1 MSSSLL
7 DYDFSNKCK
16 EENFSFLILTSSEG
30 LVLKSSLEDNLS
42 EILGAF
48 ISIIYKES
56 KNLFESS
63 LKNDKIQELSLNGN
77 SEKIIIIPFQVEE
90 MNLLLIAASL
100 KNKSI
105 RRKLKKIQKEV
116 TLCLQKF

>member
-7 DYDFSNKCK
+7 EYDFSNKCK
-16 EENFSFLILTSSEG
+16 EENLSFLILTSSEG